1 MREFVTNVILFAA
14 FAVLFSTLHGC
25 TSGPMNT
32 PDTNVGQAGNGSNTQ
47 SAKNS
52 VSSDYPPL
60 ASALAEGELE
70 NLDGT
75 MTKLSDRKG
84 KVLLVNIWGI
94 WCMPCIAEMPHLI
107 ELQDKYRDQ
116 GFEVVGMNI
125 GADDQGTPEE
135 LEEIKRFV
143 EKKKL
148 NYTVVRS
155 PDKTTKAFYA
165 ITKQG
170 VVPQNIIVNRDGHLR
185 ATFAGY
191 SAGGMVQLKQMVEKV
206 IAE

>member
-14 FAVLFSTLHGC
+14 VAVVFSTLHGC
-25 TSGPMNT
+25 TSQPTNA
-32 PDTNVGQAGNGSNTQ
+32 PDTNVGHASNAPNT
-47 SAKNS
+47 KNS
-52 VSSDYPPL
+52 VSSEYPPL
-60 ASALAEGELE
+60 ASALADGELE

-75 MTKLSDRKG
+75 TTKLSDRKG

-107 ELQDKYRDQ
+107 ELQERYRDQ
-116 GFEVVGMNI
+116 GLEVVGMNI
-125 GADDQGTPEE
+125 GADDTGTPED
-135 LEEIKRFV
+135 LEEIKKFV

-185 ATFAGY
+185 ATFAGF
-191 SAGGMVQLKQMVEKV
+191 SPSGMVQLKQMVEKV